1 MDKFGKKLRMSK
13 VVKQPDYISFSGNLK
28 KFEITSTT
36 EVIFELKQVFPGDKP
51 ERLILSEKYTP
62 DAGGNL
68 TIDVK
73 ETIDRLLEIAIP
85 GNLEII
91 NESPTGSGDFFA
103 RIDSIAIPIRVI
115 KGGVAE
121 LVGLTSDWLATR
133 FLTWQ
138 PQEKRI
144 LQAQP
149 EWLSIFPLTAGNIKL
164 KAYYADNTSY
174 TATYA
179 ALINEKLYNINTGW
193 AAVSAFLAAAA
204 QNSEAVAWDVWYEV
218 AAVRTTPIQ
227 RYQLRNDGNEEH
239 VYLWGNTLG
248 GIDSTSFTGSCEE
261 DEKLDHKM
269 ALYGDETV
277 GEYDVEKLRETLQST
292 GYLNMAESAWLKDFF
307 VSRNKYVI
315 RDDGVMKPIAVLSS
329 KVVSS
334 SKDDKFDFEFT
345 YRYAEDT
352 RLLNLERS
360 LTPLQAPEGLADFFL
375 TELLSGLTSALYQDN
390 LLMAVQNPY
399 AQIWQKLTLAQ
410 LWGGALPTLVDGSTI
425 TFNDGKLKV
434 IGVSHGTVEGSAGDS
449 ITWEELRIYIDSLT
463 ASGEVHD
470 TRTEL
475 IGGAVV
481 WKTGL
486 TYTATDITYKILGAA
501 YTAQGRD
508 ITLDA
513 ADPLLTRIDL
523 FYVDSFGNIQVKKG
537 EPAVNPATP
546 VLDSSQLEVMSVI
559 VNPGAT
565 SPVGMDVDIIYD
577 EGAEWTLSET
587 HETYTN
593 IDFGATLEPV
603 KGIKRVKVAISVP
616 DSAEN
621 SPLHFI
627 GEKYQGGVIFW
638 LDATGHK
645 GLISSEN
652 DAAINV
658 FWESLSGH
666 SVYTTGASGIE
677 IGTGQANTAKMLA
690 STAAKDGAVK
700 FADELIIDI
709 YDDWFLPSE
718 KELDAMYFRRY
729 AIGNFGNK
737 MYWSSTEVTGQYN
750 WKRARSINFGN
761 GVADY
766 WDKNRGFCVRAIRAF
781 DDLLLQ
787 VNKPVAY
794 YTPLNTKLTFASPVT
809 VATKDGILS
818 FSMKSSVAWRFNST
832 LLIETYLS
840 GVKTGSMSLSPAT
853 STSGYKT
860 ESSEWQFIAVRMSK
874 FASNR
879 DTFDAFRI
887 TLVGSWPNGIDLG
900 FDDIR
905 YQHTT
910 IVTEGVVVT
919 PGTYGS
925 TKKSAVITINAQ
937 GVVTNIVEVDT
948 LPVDEP
954 LFGLVNGANRIFS
967 TSVPYGLGTITVFVN
982 GFKERNFTEY
992 SQQQIELN
1000 EAPKNIGFT
1009 DMIEAIYIR
1018 KQI

>member
-1 MDKFGKKLRMSK
+1 MDTFAKKLRMST
-13 VVKQPDYISFSGNLK
+13 VVTQPDYISFSGNLK

-36 EVIFELKQVFPGDKP
+36 EVIFELKQVFPGGKP

-73 ETIDRLLEIAIP
+73 ETIDRLLEIMIP

-91 NESPTGSGDFFA
+91 NESPAASGDFFA
-103 RIDSIAIPIRVI
+103 RIDSIAIPLRVI

-121 LVGLTSDWLATR
+121 LVGLTSDWLATH

-138 PQEKRI
+138 PQSKRI
-144 LQAQP
+144 LQEQP
-149 EWLSIFPLTAGNIKL
+149 EWLSIFPITAGNIKL

-174 TATYA
+174 LATYA
-179 ALINEKLYNINTGW
+179 ALGNEKLYNINTSWG
-193 AAVSAFLAAAA
+193 AVSTWLGSTG
-204 QNSEAVAWDVWYEV
+204 QSTVPVAWDVWYEV
-218 AAVRTTPIQ
+218 TDVRTTPIQ
-227 RYQLRNDGNEEH
+227 RYQLRNAGNEEH
-239 VYLWGNTLG
+239 VYLWSNTLG

-269 ALYGDETV
+269 ALYGDKTI
-277 GEYDVEKLRETLQST
+277 GEYDVDKLRETLQST
-292 GYLNMAESAWLKDFF
+292 GYLDLVESAWLKDFF

-329 KVVSS
+329 KVISS
-334 SKDDKFDFEFT
+334 SADDQFDFEFT

-425 TFNDGKLKV
+425 TFIDGKLKV
-434 IGVSHGTVEGSAGDS
+434 IGVSHGTVEGSTGDS

-463 ASGEVHD
+463 TSGVVHD

-486 TYTATDITYKILGAA
+486 TYTATDISYKILGAA

-513 ADPLLTRIDL
+513 ADPLFTRIDL
-523 FYVDSFGNIQVKKG
+523 FYVDSFGNIQVLKG
-537 EPAVNPATP
+537 VPSLNPATP
-546 VLDSSQLEVMSVI
+546 VLDSLQLEVMSVI
-559 VNPGAT
+559 VTHGAT

-577 EGAEWTLSET
+577 EGAEWTTSET

-603 KGIKRVKVAISVP
+603 KGIKRVKVTISVP

-638 LDATGHK
+638 LDATGKK

-666 SVYTTGASGIE
+666 SVYQTGASGIE

-690 STAAKDGAVK
+690 SAAAKDGAVK
-700 FADELIIDI
+700 FADELIIDV

-729 AIGNFGNK
+729 SIGNFASK
-737 MYWSSTEVTGQYN
+737 TFWSSTEVNGSDS
-750 WKRARSINFGN
+750 WKKARCISFGN
-761 GVADY
+761 GVSY
-766 WDKNRGFCVRAIRAF
+766 TRDKNNSYCVRAIRAF
-781 DDLLLQ
+781 DDILLP

-809 VATKDGILS
+809 MATKDGILS

-832 LLIETYLS
+832 LLIETYLG
-840 GVKTGSMSLSPAT
+840 GVKTGGMSLSPAT
-853 STSGYKT
+853 STAGYKT
-860 ESSEWQFIAVRMSK
+860 ESNEWQFMAIRMSK
-874 FASNR
+874 FATNR
-879 DTFDAFRI
+879 DTFDALRI

-910 IVTEGVVVT
+910 IVTEGVVVS

-937 GVVTNIVEVDT
+937 GVVTKITEVDT

-954 LFGLVNGANRIFS
+954 LFGLVNGINRIFNA
-967 TSVPYGLGTITVFVN
+967 SVPYSSGTITVFVN
-982 GFKERNFTEY
+982 GFKERDFTEY
-992 SQQQIELN
+992 SDTEIMLL

-1009 DMIEAIYIR
+1009 DRIEAIYIK